1 MSQSGSLRGI
11 GGSRSASVPVVLR
24 DVLRRAGAVVSLP
37 LQSSSRWGH
46 CHLAHLDC
54 QPIQGRFEQAPTSGR
69 RVLARQPRPTTS
81 PRALLAAK
89 NAIQRPSVALLT
101 GKQGLSTPPALAAG
115 YLFDLREPGQCAP
128 GRERQLRS
136 VSQAQRRRKGPRTVN
151 SQRRAAALVSRDPQR
166 PRPDPGIKK
175 SSWATLVGPHTSGV
189 VFCGLIREET

>member
-1 MSQSGSLRGI
+1 MGVSEESGAPVLLLCLSCFVTCSDELGRWSACPCRVQAGGGIATLRTWI
-11 GGSRSASVPVVLR
+11 VNPSRDASSKRP
-24 DVLRRAGAVVSLP
+24 RRAGPSL
-37 LQSSSRWGH
+37 
-46 CHLAHLDC
+46 LAN
-54 QPIQGRFEQAPTSGR
+54 RAPR
-69 RVLARQPRPTTS
+69 LP